1 MDSDHGVCR
10 SVGRIGGGVIDG
22 PIRSAVVRNQL
33 VSIIVAAW
41 AASRSVARL
50 SNGLN
55 GLFNSSRVISS
66 VTRIVQPHT
75 SCSHTARHLQDIRYA
90 SPSTYFL
97 SSKRRGGFLTQY
109 ADVTAAALSVANPD
123 MRNMNLSAVI
133 PQSSVV
139 CLMLDAPVPT

>member
-10 SVGRIGGGVIDG
+10 SVGRVGGGVIDG

-50 SNGLN
+50 SNF
-55 GLFNSSRVISS
+55 LFNTSRVISS

>member
-1 MDSDHGVCR
+1 MDSDHGICR

-22 PIRSAVVRNQL
+22 PIRSADVRHQL

-41 AASRSVARL
+41 AASHSFARL
-50 SNGLN
+50 SNGL
-55 GLFNSSRVISS
+55 FNTSRVISS
-66 VTRIVQPHT
+66 VTRIFQPHT

-90 SPSTYFL
+90 SPSTYCL